1 MQNHSFQRCNN
12 YLLALS
18 DIQSHSSIMEKKKK
32 RIFVSDFDGTL
43 TTKDSMFEIIVYKQG
58 LFGLVWAM
66 ICLLP
71 WLLLMVLKKYPKQR
85 TKERLLYRCFKN
97 MNEKEFQEFC
107 FAFALENHRIIRKDL
122 YDLLLKEK
130 KKGTE
135 VIVIT
140 ASPEIWVRAF
150 LPHEITVLGTRL
162 NFENGILQPHFS
174 GKNCRGR
181 EKVNR
186 LLEFLPDI
194 EKNRSEY
201 YITAFGDSSGDAS
214 LIQFSDEGHWVRKGF
229 EIHE

>member
-1 MQNHSFQRCNN
+1 
-12 YLLALS
+12 
-18 DIQSHSSIMEKKKK
+18 MEKKKK
-32 RIFVSDFDGTL
+32 RIIVSDFDGTL

-58 LFGLVWAM
+58 LFGLALAM

-71 WLLLMVLKKYPKQR
+71 WLLLMMLKRYPKQR

-97 MNEKEFQEFC
+97 MNEKEFLEFC
-107 FAFALENHRIIRKDL
+107 CAFALEKGGIIRKDL
-122 YDLLLKEK
+122 YNHLLREK
-130 KKGTE
+130 KKGAE

-150 LPHEITVLGTRL
+150 LPEEITVLGTRL
-162 NFENGILQPHFS
+162 NYENGLLQPHFS
-174 GKNCRGR
+174 GKNCRGK

-186 LLEFLPDI
+186 LFEYLPDI

-214 LIQFSDEGHWVRKGF
+214 LIDFSDEGHWVRKGF

>member
-1 MQNHSFQRCNN
+1 
-12 YLLALS
+12 
-18 DIQSHSSIMEKKKK
+18 MEKKKK
-32 RIFVSDFDGTL
+32 RIIVSDFDGTL
-43 TTKDSMFEIIVYKQG
+43 TTNDSMFEIIVYKQG
-58 LFGLVWAM
+58 LFGLALAM

-71 WLLLMVLKKYPKQR
+71 WLILMVMKRYPKQR

-97 MNEKEFQEFC
+97 MNEKEFLEFC
-107 FAFALENHRIIRKDL
+107 CAFALEKGGIIRKDL
-122 YDLLLKEK
+122 YNHLLREK
-130 KKGTE
+130 KKGAE

-150 LPHEITVLGTRL
+150 LPEEITVLGTRL
-162 NFENGILQPHFS
+162 NYENGLLQPHFS
-174 GKNCRGR
+174 GKNCRGK

-186 LLEFLPDI
+186 LLEYLPDI

-214 LIQFSDEGHWVRKGF
+214 LIDFSDEGHWVRKGF

>member
-1 MQNHSFQRCNN
+1 
-12 YLLALS
+12 
-18 DIQSHSSIMEKKKK
+18 MEKKKK
-32 RIFVSDFDGTL
+32 RIIVSDFDGTL

-58 LFGLVWAM
+58 LFGLALAM

-71 WLLLMVLKKYPKQR
+71 WLILMVMKRYPKQR

-97 MNEKEFQEFC
+97 MNEKEFLEFC
-107 FAFALENHRIIRKDL
+107 CAFALDKGGIIRKDL
-122 YDLLLKEK
+122 YNHLLREK
-130 KKGTE
+130 KKGAE

-150 LPHEITVLGTRL
+150 LPEEITVLGTRL
-162 NFENGILQPHFS
+162 NYENGLLQPHFS
-174 GKNCRGR
+174 GKNCRGK

-186 LLEFLPDI
+186 LLEYLPDI

-214 LIQFSDEGHWVRKGF
+214 LIDFSDEGHWVRKGF

>member
-1 MQNHSFQRCNN
+1 
-12 YLLALS
+12 
-18 DIQSHSSIMEKKKK
+18 MEKKKK
-32 RIFVSDFDGTL
+32 RIIVSDFDGTL

-58 LFGLVWAM
+58 LFGLALAM

-71 WLLLMVLKKYPKQR
+71 WLILMVMKRYPKQR

-97 MNEKEFQEFC
+97 MNEKEFLEFC
-107 FAFALENHRIIRKDL
+107 CAFALEKGGIIRKDL
-122 YDLLLKEK
+122 YNHLLREK
-130 KKGTE
+130 KKGAE

-150 LPHEITVLGTRL
+150 LPEEITALGTRL
-162 NFENGILQPHFS
+162 NYENGLLQPHFS
-174 GKNCRGR
+174 GKNCRGK

-186 LLEFLPDI
+186 LLEYLPDI

-214 LIQFSDEGHWVRKGF
+214 LIDFSDEGHWVRKGF

>member
-1 MQNHSFQRCNN
+1 
-12 YLLALS
+12 
-18 DIQSHSSIMEKKKK
+18 MEKKKK
-32 RIFVSDFDGTL
+32 RIIVSDFDGTL

-58 LFGLVWAM
+58 LFGLALAM

-71 WLLLMVLKKYPKQR
+71 WLILMVMKRYPKQR

-97 MNEKEFQEFC
+97 MNEKEFLEFC
-107 FAFALENHRIIRKDL
+107 CAFALEKGGIIRKDL
-122 YDLLLKEK
+122 YNHLLREK
-130 KKGTE
+130 KKGAE

-150 LPHEITVLGTRL
+150 LPEEITVLGTRL
-162 NFENGILQPHFS
+162 NYENGLLQPHFS
-174 GKNCRGR
+174 GKNCRGK

-186 LLEFLPDI
+186 LLEYLPDI

-214 LIQFSDEGHWVRKGF
+214 LIDFSDEGHWVRKGF